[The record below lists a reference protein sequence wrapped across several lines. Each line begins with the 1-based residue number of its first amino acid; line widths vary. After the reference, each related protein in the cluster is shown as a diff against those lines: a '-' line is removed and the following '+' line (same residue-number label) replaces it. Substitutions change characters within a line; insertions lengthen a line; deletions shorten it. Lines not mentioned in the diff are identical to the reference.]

1 MASGSTDQLQER
13 GQGARGGPGHPLS
26 TDQLPLQQGTASRHP
41 VAAAVQK
48 QLHREPQILLQVLW
62 CVWCDRTSGQ
72 NIWLG
77 FGTEL
82 GPEPSPMSW
91 CRPRAGVPGTDTG
104 VNGEGW
110 GAWDAD
116 SGASQAQRH
125 SSNKLNSEYLK
136 MTLVYC
142 PDQVSGKNIGRL
154 NKETG
159 CFSR

>member
-1 MASGSTDQLQER
+1 M
-13 GQGARGGPGHPLS
+13 
-26 TDQLPLQQGTASRHP
+26 
-41 VAAAVQK
+41 AAALQK
-48 QLHREPQILLQVLW
+48 QLHREPQILLQVLGCIW
-62 CVWCDRTSGQ
+62 CERDAGQ
-72 NIWLG
+72 NTWLG
-77 FGTEL
+77 VWDKAGAGTRARPHEL
-82 GPEPSPMSW
+82 G
-91 CRPRAGVPGTDTG
+91 RAGAALGPGVPGTGTG

-116 SGASQAQRH
+116 SRASRARRH
-125 SSNKLNSEYLK
+125 SSNKLNGEYLK